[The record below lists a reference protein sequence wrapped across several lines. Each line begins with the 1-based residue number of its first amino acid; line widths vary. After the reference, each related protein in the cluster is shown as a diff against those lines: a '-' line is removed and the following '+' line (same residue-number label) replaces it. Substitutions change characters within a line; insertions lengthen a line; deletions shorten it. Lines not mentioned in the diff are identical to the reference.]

1 MLEELLKELG
11 KRGFEVLWRY
21 EVMTNSIV
29 MRMEK
34 KADKQWY
41 KLERRFEFSDFYP
54 GGSEMFE
61 FNMTLLVRQ
70 MAQDLEQMFQSQGL

>member
-21 EVMTNSIV
+21 EVMTNLIV